1 MTARVLVVGA
11 GVMGHRHAAAVR
23 AAGDRIAVVVDA
35 DAARA
40 ATLDADATPVT
51 TLDEALRHSADL
63 DAAIVATPSGA
74 HLGQTLAL
82 VAAGLPVLVEKPH
95 RVPGQDPAP
104 LLAAVAAGADV
115 MVGMSTRHWPGV
127 VAVAEAVAAGEL
139 GDILSYVDR
148 MGFRLDADAL
158 PSWYFDSAT
167 SGGGVLVTNGVH
179 ALDRAAAIL
188 ATPLEQVSGRLTA
201 VLPGHDVEHHA
212 VVRFRAGRTEGLV
225 ELLWM
230 PYAPAGT
237 GLVVTGTRGTATVG
251 MDGAWRIE
259 TDGETREGP
268 AIDIDVEPFARQWA
282 AFRRREPGFAVA
294 DLEPTLAVIEQLY
307 REVAHV

>member
-40 ATLDADATPVT
+40 AALDADAAAVT
-51 TLDEALRHSADL
+51 TLDEALLRADEL

-74 HLGQTLAL
+74 HLEQTLAL
-82 VAAGLPVLVEKPH
+82 AAAGIPVLVEKPH

-115 MVGMSTRHWPGV
+115 MVGMSTRHWPGI
-127 VAVAEAVAAGEL
+127 VAAAEAVAAGEL

-148 MGFRLDADAL
+148 MGFRLDAGAL
-158 PSWYFDSAT
+158 PPWYFDTAT

-179 ALDRAAAIL
+179 ALDRAAALLGAPL
-188 ATPLEQVSGRLTA
+188 AEISGRLTP
-201 VLPGHDVEHHA
+201 VLPGHAVEDHA
-212 VVRFRAGRTEGLV
+212 VVRFRVGRTEGLV

-230 PYAPAGT
+230 PYPPAGT
-237 GLVVTGTRGTATVG
+237 GLVITGTLGVATVG

-268 AIDIDVEPFARQWA
+268 AIDIDVEPFARQWG
-282 AFRRREPGFAVA
+282 AFRRRDPGFAVA
-294 DLEPTLAVIEQLY
+294 DLEPTLALIEQLY
-307 REVAHV
+307 REDADA